1 MSDPETRLRWV
12 TEYER
17 TGQAA
22 AVCAAFGISRPTLR
36 KWVER
41 FRTLGPAGLQERP
54 RTPARSPNRKIHAAE
69 EALILRLRRDRR
81 LGLHRLRRE
90 LREAHGLTVSADT
103 ILKVLRR
110 GGEGRLPDPAP
121 PPADPP
127 PLPAAA
133 RPDGLA
139 GTITDLITS
148 GALRPGDKLSEAA
161 LGARFG
167 VGRTLVREALKQL
180 AVGGLVVLQRNR
192 GAFVAQPTR
201 QEIEQAYAAR
211 RLIEGALVDDVAC
224 HCTAHDV
231 RRLRRHVD
239 AQSAALAAGRRGDVV
254 RLLTEFHLVIAG
266 LAENQV
272 LAGLLA
278 DLAARTSLAMMLYD
292 DGGHGCAIEEHAR
305 MVDLLAAGDAVG
317 ARRLMLRHL
326 STNQGRMQDAAQ
338 GRPGG

>member
-1 MSDPETRLRWV
+1 
-12 TEYER
+12 
-17 TGQAA
+17 
-22 AVCAAFGISRPTLR
+22 
-36 KWVER
+36 
-41 FRTLGPAGLQERP
+41 
-54 RTPARSPNRKIHAAE
+54 
-69 EALILRLRRDRR
+69 
-81 LGLHRLRRE
+81 
-90 LREAHGLTVSADT
+90 
-103 ILKVLRR
+103 
-110 GGEGRLPDPAP
+110 
-121 PPADPP
+121 
-127 PLPAAA
+127 
-133 RPDGLA
+133 
-139 GTITDLITS
+139 
-148 GALRPGDKLSEAA
+148 
-161 LGARFG
+161 
-167 VGRTLVREALKQL
+167 REALKQL